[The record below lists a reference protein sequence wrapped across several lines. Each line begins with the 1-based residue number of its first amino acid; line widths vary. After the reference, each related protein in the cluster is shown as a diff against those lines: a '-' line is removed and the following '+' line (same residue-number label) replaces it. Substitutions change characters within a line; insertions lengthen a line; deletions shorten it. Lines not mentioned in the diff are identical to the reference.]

1 MPPKKR
7 KVVEEVIGSSPRKSK
22 RANKGS
28 MMNSAIRSLIGDTAD
43 DDEMETFDDANTT
56 TNTSVFPIIS
66 ESTVR
71 YVRNN
76 I

>member
-1 MPPKKR
+1 
-7 KVVEEVIGSSPRKSK
+7 
-22 RANKGS
+22 
-28 MMNSAIRSLIGDTAD
+28 MNSAIRSLIGDTAD